1 MRIPGTVTAIILAA
15 GFSRRM
21 GAFKP
26 LLPLDGQTVVGQ
38 VVSIYRDACVAD
50 IRVVAGTSSE
60 SVRSALAGL
69 PVACVVNPTPERGM
83 FSSVQAG
90 VASVPNET
98 SAFFVH
104 PVDIPLVRMHT
115 LTVLLDA
122 ADGRSAPVIYPTFEG
137 RRGHPPL
144 IDGGLRSAVLGH
156 DGRGGL
162 RGLLDGFEA
171 AAREVP
177 VADEGILLDM
187 DTPADYRR
195 LTARRQGGEILTEA
209 ECRALMHDVQ
219 KVPLAIDRH
228 CRRVAQVAGRLAEAL
243 NRSNGVLN
251 APLLRAAARVHD
263 CARQEN
269 HHADAGA
276 RLLEAMGYPAMAA
289 VVARHMDIQTAPDS
303 ELDEAQIVYLADKLV
318 SGDTVTSLSRRFAAK
333 LENVGHNPDA
343 VAAVHRR
350 RKAALAIQAK
360 VERITGLSVPEILKS
375 ASPENSGL

>member
-1 MRIPGTVTAIILAA
+1 
-15 GFSRRM
+15 
-21 GAFKP
+21 
-26 LLPLDGQTVVGQ
+26 
-38 VVSIYRDACVAD
+38 VAD
-50 IRVVAGTSSE
+50 IRVVVGASAE
-60 SVRSALAGL
+60 SVRSAVTRL
-69 PVACVVNPTPERGM
+69 PVACVANPTPEKGM
-83 FSSVQAG
+83 FASVRTG
-90 VASVPNET
+90 VASVPPQAK
-98 SAFFVH
+98 AFFVH
-104 PVDIPLVRMHT
+104 PVDIPLVRPHT
-115 LTVLLDA
+115 LTTLLDA
-122 ADGRSAPVIYPTFEG
+122 ASAGPALVFYPTFAG

-144 IDGGLRSAVLGH
+144 IDCRLKSAVLGH

-162 RGLLDGFEA
+162 RDLLNRFDD

-187 DTPADYRR
+187 DTPADYQE
-195 LTARRQGGEILTEA
+195 LAARRHTGKILTKR
-209 ECRALMHDVQ
+209 ECQALMRDVQ
-219 KVPLAIDRH
+219 KVPAAIDSH
-228 CRRVAQVAGRLAEAL
+228 CRRVAQVAGRLAEAV
-243 NRSNGVLN
+243 NTRNGVLN
-251 APLLRAAARVHD
+251 VPLIRAAARVHD
-263 CARQEN
+263 CARLEN
-269 HHADAGA
+269 NHADVGA

-289 VVARHMDIQTAPDS
+289 VVARHMDIQAATDA